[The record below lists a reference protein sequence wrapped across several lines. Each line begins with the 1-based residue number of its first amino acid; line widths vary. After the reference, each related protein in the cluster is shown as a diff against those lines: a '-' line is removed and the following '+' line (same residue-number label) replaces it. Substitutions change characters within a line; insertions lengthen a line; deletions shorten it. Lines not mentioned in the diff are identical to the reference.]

1 MSQALRPDSPV
12 QAGDFPSIARSLRPI
27 IEEEAVPSWEAST
40 PTPRAVAA
48 LRDAGIFTILVPK
61 ELGGPGA
68 DMATWTDTL
77 AELSYADGGIG
88 WAALSNTTVVA
99 IAAGWVSDEVAAGMF
114 GHGEISAAGQTVPKG
129 VCTRDGSRFRVK
141 GDFSFGSATFH
152 ADYVA
157 SGAPVL
163 DTGGNPVLSAYGFP
177 EMWIF
182 IVPNDKVVFK
192 GNWDVF
198 GLRGNGSFDY
208 TIPEQ
213 HVEEGCVFMWSS
225 PAKRGKGIYL
235 LGNNIVGQAA
245 HAGWAL
251 GMGRR
256 AIDEVLRNAD
266 KGPDRHSPA
275 IGSSEAFLHDIG
287 RYDAQL
293 RAARLFI
300 HDAYGNLEDIV
311 NRGDQPTAED
321 FARGYA
327 AMTNA
332 TRTSVNIVRD
342 CFEWTGLRAIR
353 PSVMQRLYC
362 DMSVGALHITQSR
375 QVFIRM
381 GQALVAS
388 NAEPAN

>member
-1 MSQALRPDSPV
+1 MSQALSTDSPPR
-12 QAGDFPSIARSLRPI
+12 ARDFPAIARSLRPI
-27 IEEEAVPSWEAST
+27 IEEEAVPSWEAT
-40 PTPRAVAA
+40 TATPRVVAA
-48 LRDAGIFTILVPK
+48 LRDAGLFTMLVPK
-61 ELGGPGA
+61 ELGGPEA

-88 WAALSNTTVVA
+88 WSVLSNSTVVA
-99 IAAGWVSDEVAAGMF
+99 IAAGWVSDEVAADMF
-114 GHGEISAAGQTVPKG
+114 SHGQLCAAGQTVPKG
-129 VCTRDGSRFRVK
+129 TCVREGSRFRVK
-141 GDFSFGSATFH
+141 GDYSFGSATFH
-152 ADYVA
+152 SDYVA
-157 SGAPVL
+157 SGAPAV
-163 DTGGNPVLSAYGFP
+163 DDDGNPVLSAHGYP
-177 EMWIF
+177 EMIIY
-182 IVPNDKVVFK
+182 IVPRDKVEFR

-208 TIPEQ
+208 TIPE
-213 HVEEGCVFMWSS
+213 HYVDDGYVFLWSS
-225 PAKRGKGIYL
+225 PAKRGKGIYR

-256 AIDEVLRNAD
+256 AIDEVLMNAD

-275 IGSSEAFLHDIG
+275 IGSSESFLHDIA
-287 RYDAQL
+287 RYDSQL

-300 HDAYGNLEDIV
+300 HEAYGTLEDIV
-311 NRGDQPTAED
+311 NRGDQPTGED
-321 FARGYA
+321 FTRGFA

-332 TRTSVNIVRD
+332 TRTAVHIVRD

-375 QVFIRM
+375 QVFIRL

-388 NAEPAN
+388 KAGPAT